1 MGPLSPKR
9 SSTAA
14 TAPEPL
20 TAEQVETQIAGVI
33 ANQIRTRR
41 QQLGYSVDKLAERSE
56 MSKSMLSK
64 IENASVSPSLA
75 TLSRLAVALDMPFT
89 SFFRGLSEEREAVL
103 VKAGHGP
110 TITRQGSRAGHHYQ
124 LLGSPRPPFNRIQ
137 PLLVS
142 LTERT
147 EVFPVFQHPG
157 IEMLHMLTGVVEYG
171 HGTGRYRLEPGDTL
185 LFEGEIS
192 HGPTQLI
199 KLPIRFLTITLTSAD
214 GP

>member
-1 MGPLSPKR
+1 
-9 SSTAA
+9 
-14 TAPEPL
+14 
-20 TAEQVETQIAGVI
+20 
-33 ANQIRTRR
+33 
-41 QQLGYSVDKLAERSE
+41 
-56 MSKSMLSK
+56 
-64 IENASVSPSLA
+64 
-75 TLSRLAVALDMPFT
+75 
-89 SFFRGLSEEREAVL
+89 
-103 VKAGHGP
+103 
-110 TITRQGSRAGHHYQ
+110 
-124 LLGSPRPPFNRIQ
+124 
-137 PLLVS
+137 VS